1 MNEENDI
8 RITSSLIL
16 GNVAKSGIHNDITSN
31 REPENIISD
40 FLIIEGDRSADSIDN
55 TDFQFSGKSL
65 VGVISQSIFNA
76 GGSEFVQN
84 ADPANVF
91 AETKTIDGVTSGV
104 LTRNADGQFLVALN
118 ANEANPALDATDA
131 RLSTSDFQTTDL
143 VTDITGAPRS
153 FDQVGLDNGLLTV
166 TDIGAVEL
174 QTQVNVT
181 PASPTP
187 GPDVLTGDNG
197 ANTISGLR
205 GADTISGGG
214 GADTLDGGGGGDL
227 IAGNDGKDVIS
238 GGGGKDTIEGN
249 GGRDIIAGGG
259 GKDDLDGGGGRD
271 MVSGNGGR
279 NTVKGGGGNDTLVG
293 GKGND
298 VLTGGGGRDTFQ
310 FTRGD
315 GRDTITDFD
324 QLCDKIEII
333 DGADSFDDLMITQA
347 GDDVRIKF
355 ANVVITVENDQAEN
369 FTAADFIF

>member
-1 MNEENDI
+1 
-8 RITSSLIL
+8 
-16 GNVAKSGIHNDITSN
+16 
-31 REPENIISD
+31 
-40 FLIIEGDRSADSIDN
+40 
-55 TDFQFSGKSL
+55 
-65 VGVISQSIFNA
+65 
-76 GGSEFVQN
+76 
-84 ADPANVF
+84 
-91 AETKTIDGVTSGV
+91 
-104 LTRNADGQFLVALN
+104 VALN
-118 ANEANPALDATDA
+118 ANEANPTLDATDA

-153 FDQVGLDNGLLTV
+153 FDQVGPDNGLLTV

-249 GGRDIIAGGG
+249 GGRDIISGGG
-259 GKDDLDGGGGRD
+259 GKGDLDGGGGRD